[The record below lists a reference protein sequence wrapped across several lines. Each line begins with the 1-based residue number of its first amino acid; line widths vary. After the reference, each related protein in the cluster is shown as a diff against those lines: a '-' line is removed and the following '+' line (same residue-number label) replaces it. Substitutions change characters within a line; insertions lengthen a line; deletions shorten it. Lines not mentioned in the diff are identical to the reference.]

1 MEMKKYLITM
11 RWFVESEEE
20 LTDEKVLELLQ
31 HKKSGKPSCETCPTR
46 NAHGFA
52 VLDHE
57 DFMPRK
63 PTYIST
69 KEVRDEE

>member
-1 MEMKKYLITM
+1 MKKYLITM
-11 RWFVESEEE
+11 RWFVESDEE

-31 HKKSGKPSCETCPTR
+31 HKKSGKPSCDTCPTR
-46 NAHGFA
+46 YAHGFA

-57 DFMPRK
+57 DFMPGK

-69 KEVRDEE
+69 EEIQDET

>member
-1 MEMKKYLITM
+1 
-11 RWFVESEEE
+11 
-20 LTDEKVLELLQ
+20 
-31 HKKSGKPSCETCPTR
+31 HKKSGKPSCDTCPTR

-57 DFMPRK
+57 DFMPGK

-69 KEVRDEE
+69 KEIQDET